1 MLSSSTVL
9 IPKFEAT
16 KIIAMAFFAGLLGFS
31 FLFLLAGYIFNVP
44 HLLHFVND
52 MRLSAATMFI
62 LIGVVHLLKPY
73 KLTYMIEG
81 LLPYAYTLVI
91 LTGILEIIFGAWLL
105 HPATQYYAG
114 WALMILLVLM
124 FPANIYVAV
133 KQLPA
138 PGGLP
143 ASPWYTWSR
152 LAFQP
157 LYILWIWWS
166 IKG

>member
-1 MLSSSTVL
+1 
-9 IPKFEAT
+9 
-16 KIIAMAFFAGLLGFS
+16 MAFFAGLLTFS
-31 FLFLLAGYIFNVP
+31 LLFLLAGYLFNISY
-44 HLLHFVND
+44 LLHFAND
-52 MRLSAATMFI
+52 MRLAAATMFI
-62 LIGVVHLLKPY
+62 LIGVMHLLKPH

-81 LLPYAYTLVI
+81 LLPYAYALVI
-91 LTGILEIIFGAWLL
+91 LTGILEIIFGAGLL
-105 HPATQYYAG
+105 HTATQYYAA
-114 WALMILLVLM
+114 WALMVLLVLM

-166 IKG
+166 IRG